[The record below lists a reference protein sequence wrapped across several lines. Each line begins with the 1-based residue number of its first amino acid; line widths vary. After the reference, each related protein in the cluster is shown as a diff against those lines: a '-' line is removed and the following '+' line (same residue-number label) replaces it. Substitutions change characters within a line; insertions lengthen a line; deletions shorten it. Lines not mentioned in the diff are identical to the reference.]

1 MEAAKV
7 QATRRDQFGKGAS
20 RRLRAKDSIPAVLYG
35 LGKETTALTVS
46 PRALTEALATP
57 FGPNRV
63 LEIEIDGK
71 ETHKALMVEH
81 QFHPVS
87 RRFLHADFQRI
98 ADDADVNVRV
108 PLKLVGKAKGTVLG
122 GVLEQ
127 VFRTLPVRCRPAL
140 IPSVIECDVT
150 ELDIEQSAAV
160 RDLKLPEGVVVTLPP
175 TQTIGG
181 VYGKKKEQ
189 EEEATGAAKP
199 DAAAPA
205 ADAKKAEKK

>member
-1 MEAAKV
+1 
-7 QATRRDQFGKGAS
+7 
-20 RRLRAKDSIPAVLYG
+20 
-35 LGKETTALTVS
+35 
-46 PRALTEALATP
+46 
-57 FGPNRV
+57 
-63 LEIEIDGK
+63 
-71 ETHKALMVEH
+71 
-81 QFHPVS
+81 S